1 MENMLN
7 TTFTAPLK
15 EKKKKNK
22 VLIGALAKKQGDDFE
37 AYFTNLL
44 KEIEK
49 LDNSPILA
57 FRKHSNEIVR
67 TLAKIGRFDL
77 IAKLGHKKG
86 DLDYSITLKSGYT
99 VFVECKSGDSSL
111 SKEQKE
117 LIEKYKEHS
126 IPYFLFTEND
136 RKKEAYIKAT
146 NDKQHDILRLVH
158 KFNKILGIKNDNK

>member
-7 TTFTAPLK
+7 TTFTAPPN
-15 EKKKKNK
+15 KKNK
-22 VLIGALAKKQGDDFE
+22 VLLGALARKRGENFE
-37 AYFTNLL
+37 DYFTKLL

-49 LDNSPILA
+49 LDNSPIVA

-67 TLAKIGRFDL
+67 TLAKMKRFDL
-77 IAKLGHKKG
+77 VAKLGYLKG

-136 RKKEAYIKAT
+136 RKKESHVKAT
-146 NDKQHDILRLVH
+146 HDLQHDILRLVH
-158 KFNKILGIKNDNK
+158 KFNKIEIEVPISTPF